1 MAMALQS
8 PYETI
13 PLRNGFPCPIDQ
25 VYYPMSI
32 DPLDLDYNPRIGVP
46 DVAGLFARWQQ
57 RAADARAELRCELDL
72 QYGPGPAQTFD
83 FFPAP
88 GPNSPLLIFIHG
100 GYWRALD
107 KKDFSWVA
115 PGYVAAG
122 IAVATLNYGLAPATS
137 LPEIV
142 TQMRRACAWIHVHAA
157 ELEIDPT
164 RIVCSGHSAGGHL
177 AAMML
182 TSDWSEVGTA
192 GLPRRLL
199 SGAVSVSG
207 LFDLEPLSRA
217 PFLRD
222 DLRLNDELVRQM
234 SPIHQQWRNDVP
246 LLRAVGA
253 LETTAFHRQS
263 DLIAEHWPQACRM
276 PLIDLPGCNHFSA
289 CEALATP
296 GTLLFSAVRELS
308 SGKASRTA

>member
-1 MAMALQS
+1 
-8 PYETI
+8 
-13 PLRNGFPCPIDQ
+13 
-25 VYYPMSI
+25 MSI

-57 RAADARAELRCELDL
+57 NAADARAQLRSHLDL
-72 QYGPGPAQTFD
+72 QYGPGPPQTLD
-83 FFPAP
+83 FFPAA
-88 GPNSPLLIFIHG
+88 GSNSPLLIFIHG

-107 KKDFSWVA
+107 KRDFSWVA

-122 IAVATLNYGLAPATS
+122 VAVAVPNYGLAPATS

-142 TQMRRACAWIHVHAA
+142 MQMRRACVWIHAHAA
-157 ELEIDPT
+157 ELGIKPT
-164 RIVCSGHSAGGHL
+164 RIVCAGHSAGGHL

-182 TSDWSEVGTA
+182 ASDWPEVGA
-192 GLPRRLL
+192 PGLPRRLL

-222 DLRLNDELVRQM
+222 DLGLNDELVRQM
-234 SPIHQQWRNDVP
+234 SPIHQKWRNDVP

-253 LETTAFHRQS
+253 LETAAFHRQS
-263 DLIAEHWPQACRM
+263 ELIAEYWPQACRSAVM
-276 PLIDLPGCNHFSA
+276 DLPGCNHFTA
-289 CEALATP
+289 CEALVTP
-296 GTLLFSAVRELS
+296 GTQLFSAVRDLLS
-308 SGKASRTA
+308 RR

>member
-1 MAMALQS
+1 
-8 PYETI
+8 
-13 PLRNGFPCPIDQ
+13 
-25 VYYPMSI
+25 MSI
-32 DPLDLDYNPRIGVP
+32 DPLDREYNPRIGVP

-57 RAADARAELRCELDL
+57 SAAEARAQLRCELDL
-72 QYGPGPAQTFD
+72 QYGPGTAQTFD
-83 FFPAP
+83 FFPAR
-88 GPNSPLLIFIHG
+88 GSDSPLLIFIHG

-122 IAVATLNYGLAPATS
+122 IAVAVLNYGLAPGTA

-142 TQMRRACAWIHVHAA
+142 AQMRRACAWIHAHAA
-157 ELEIDPT
+157 QLGIDPT
-164 RIVCSGHSAGGHL
+164 RILCSGHSAGAHL

-182 TSDWSEVGTA
+182 TSDWPEGGRA
-192 GLPRRLL
+192 GLPKRLL

-222 DLRLNDELVRQM
+222 DLRLNHELVRQM

-263 DLIAEHWPQACRM
+263 ELIAEYWPQACRTAVM
-276 PLIDLPGCNHFSA
+276 ELPGCNHFTV
-289 CEALATP
+289 CEALAAP
-296 GTLLFSAVRELS
+296 GTLLFSAVRELANR
-308 SGKASRTA
+308 G

>member
-1 MAMALQS
+1 
-8 PYETI
+8 
-13 PLRNGFPCPIDQ
+13 
-25 VYYPMSI
+25 MSI

-46 DVAGLFARWQQ
+46 DVPGLFARWQQ
-57 RAADARAELRCELDL
+57 SAADARSALRCDLDL

-88 GPNSPLLIFIHG
+88 GSNSPLLIFIHG

-107 KKDFSWVA
+107 KKDFSWIA
-115 PGYVAAG
+115 PGYVVAG
-122 IAVATLNYGLAPATS
+122 IAVAVLNYGLAPATS

-142 TQMRRACAWIHVHAA
+142 AQMRRACSWIYTHAA
-157 ELEIDPT
+157 QLGIDPR
-164 RIVCSGHSAGGHL
+164 RILCAGHSAGGHL

-182 TSDWSEVGTA
+182 TSDWPEGSTA

-207 LFDLEPLSRA
+207 LFDLAPLSRA

-234 SPIHQQWRNDVP
+234 SPIHQPWRNDVP

-263 DLIAEHWPQACRM
+263 ELIAEYWPQACRTAVM
-276 PLIDLPGCNHFSA
+276 HLPGCNHFTA
-289 CEALATP
+289 CEALGTP

-308 SGKASRTA
+308 SRR

>member
-1 MAMALQS
+1 
-8 PYETI
+8 
-13 PLRNGFPCPIDQ
+13 
-25 VYYPMSI
+25 MSI
-32 DPLDLDYNPRIGVP
+32 DPLDRDYNPRIGVP
-46 DVAGLFARWQQ
+46 DVPGLFARWQQ
-57 RAADARAELRCELDL
+57 SAADARAELRCDLDL
-72 QYGPGPAQTFD
+72 HYGAGPAQTFD

-88 GPNSPLLIFIHG
+88 GSNSPLLIFIHG

-122 IAVATLNYGLAPATS
+122 IAVAVPNYGLAPATS

-142 TQMRRACAWIHVHAA
+142 AQMRRACAWIHAHAA
-157 ELEIDPT
+157 ELGIDPK

-182 TSDWSEVGTA
+182 TSDWAEGGTA
-192 GLPRRLL
+192 DLPERLL

-234 SPIHQQWRNDVP
+234 SPIHQQCRNDVP

-263 DLIAEHWPQACRM
+263 ELIAQYWPQACQTAVM
-276 PLIDLPGCNHFSA
+276 DLPGCNHFTA

-296 GTLLFSAVRELS
+296 GTLLFSSVREFLS
-308 SGKASRTA
+308 RR

>member
-1 MAMALQS
+1 
-8 PYETI
+8 
-13 PLRNGFPCPIDQ
+13 
-25 VYYPMSI
+25 MSV
-32 DPLDLDYNPRIGVP
+32 DPLDRDYNPRIGVP
-46 DVAGLFARWQQ
+46 DVPGLFARWQHG
-57 RAADARAELRCELDL
+57 AAEARAQLRCDLDIP
-72 QYGPGPAQTFD
+72 YGPGPAQTLD

-88 GPNSPLLIFIHG
+88 GTNSPLLIFIHG

-122 IAVATLNYGLAPATS
+122 IAVAVPNYGLAPATP

-142 TQMRRACAWIHVHAA
+142 AQMRRACVWIHTHAA
-157 ELEIDPT
+157 ELGIDST
-164 RIVCSGHSAGGHL
+164 RIVCAGHSAGGHL

-182 TSDWSEVGTA
+182 TSDWPEGGAT
-192 GLPRRLL
+192 GLPKRLL
-199 SGAVSVSG
+199 CGAVSVSG

-222 DLRLNDELVRQM
+222 DLRLGDELVRQL

-253 LETTAFHRQS
+253 LETAAFHRQS
-263 DLIAEHWPQACRM
+263 EIISEYWPQACRAPVM
-276 PLIDLPGCNHFSA
+276 DLHGCDHFTA
-289 CEALATP
+289 CDALAAP
-296 GTLLFSAVRELS
+296 GTQLFSAVCELS
-308 SGKASRTA
+308 SRR